1 MKLTVTDAA
10 KQWGIT
16 RNTIY
21 NNINNGKLS
30 RDSNKMIDT
39 AEMFRAFGEPKQ
51 TKRVDS
57 VSGIQGVSSSM
68 TPESIAELQHQLELE
83 QLKNKH
89 LKESLQKQ
97 ELVHKDY
104 QQQITHYQRQIELL
118 NDNLSKANMS
128 IQELVQ
134 SRLIG
139 MDLHKP
145 TEDEEQLGSTD
156 ECVTIT
162 EPTDPA
168 KEANTTETVIQNRKK
183 WRWW

>member
-57 VSGIQGVSSSM
+57 VSGIQGLSSSM
-68 TPESIAELQHQLELE
+68 THESTAELQHQLELE

-89 LKESLQKQ
+89 LEESLRKQ
-97 ELVHKDY
+97 ELVHRDY

-139 MDLHKP
+139 MDPHKL

-156 ECVTIT
+156 ECVTGT
-162 EPTDPA
+162 EPTHPTQ
-168 KEANTTETVIQNRKK
+168 EANTTETVIQNRKK

>member
-1 MKLTVTDAA
+1 
-10 KQWGIT
+10 
-16 RNTIY
+16 
-21 NNINNGKLS
+21 
-30 RDSNKMIDT
+30 MIDT

-57 VSGIQGVSSSM
+57 ISGIQGLSSSM
-68 TPESIAELQHQLELE
+68 TPESTAELQHQLKLE

-89 LKESLQKQ
+89 LEESLQKQ
-97 ELVHKDY
+97 ELVNKDFR
-104 QQQITHYQRQIELL
+104 QQITHYQRQIELL

-139 MDLHKP
+139 INPHKL
-145 TEDEEQLGSTD
+145 TEDEEQLGSKD
-156 ECVTIT
+156 ECVTET
-162 EPTDPA
+162 PHPDQE
-168 KEANTTETVIQNRKK
+168 ENTTETVSQNRKK

>member
-1 MKLTVTDAA
+1 
-10 KQWGIT
+10 
-16 RNTIY
+16 
-21 NNINNGKLS
+21 
-30 RDSNKMIDT
+30 MIDT

-51 TKRVDS
+51 TKRLDS
-57 VSGIQGVSSSM
+57 VNDIQGLSSSM
-68 TPESIAELQHQLELE
+68 TSESTAELQHQLELE

-139 MDLHKP
+139 MDSHKP
-145 TEDEEQLGSTD
+145 TEDEEQLDSTD

-162 EPTDPA
+162 EPPHPTQEA
-168 KEANTTETVIQNRKK
+168 KTTESVIQNRKK

>member
-57 VSGIQGVSSSM
+57 VSGIQGLSSSM
-68 TPESIAELQHQLELE
+68 TPESTAELQHQLELE

-89 LKESLQKQ
+89 LEESLQKQ

-139 MDLHKP
+139 MDPHKP

-162 EPTDPA
+162 EPTHPTQ
-168 KEANTTETVIQNRKK
+168 EANTTETVIQNKKK

>member
-51 TKRVDS
+51 TKRVDP
-57 VSGIQGVSSSM
+57 VNGIQGLLSGM
-68 TPESIAELQHQLELE
+68 TPENTAELQ
-83 QLKNKH
+83 N
-89 LKESLQKQ
+89 
-97 ELVHKDY
+97 KDY
-104 QQQITHYQRQIELL
+104 RQQITHYQRQIELL

-139 MDLHKP
+139 MDPHKP
-145 TEDEEQLGSTD
+145 TEDEEQLSSTD

-162 EPTDPA
+162 ETPHPTQ
-168 KEANTTETVIQNRKK
+168 EESTTETVIQNRKK

>member
-1 MKLTVTDAA
+1 
-10 KQWGIT
+10 
-16 RNTIY
+16 
-21 NNINNGKLS
+21 
-30 RDSNKMIDT
+30 MIDT

-57 VSGIQGVSSSM
+57 ISGIQGLSSSM
-68 TPESIAELQHQLELE
+68 TPESTAELQHQLELE

-89 LKESLQKQ
+89 LEESLQKQ
-97 ELVHKDY
+97 ELVNKDFR
-104 QQQITHYQRQIELL
+104 QQITHYQRQIELL

-139 MDLHKP
+139 INPHKL
-145 TEDEEQLGSTD
+145 TEDEEQLGSKD
-156 ECVTIT
+156 ECVTET
-162 EPTDPA
+162 PHPDQE
-168 KEANTTETVIQNRKK
+168 ENTTETVSQNRKK

>member
-1 MKLTVTDAA
+1 
-10 KQWGIT
+10 
-16 RNTIY
+16 
-21 NNINNGKLS
+21 
-30 RDSNKMIDT
+30 MIDT

-57 VSGIQGVSSSM
+57 VNGIQGLSSSM
-68 TPESIAELQHQLELE
+68 TPENIAGLQHQLELE

-89 LKESLQKQ
+89 LEELLQKQ

-104 QQQITHYQRQIELL
+104 QQQIKHYQRQIEQL

-139 MDLHKP
+139 MESHKL
-145 TEDEEQLGSTD
+145 TEDEELLGRTD
-156 ECVTIT
+156 ET
-162 EPTDPA
+162 ETTYPA
-168 KEANTTETVIQNRKK
+168 QEASTTETVIQNRKK

>member
-1 MKLTVTDAA
+1 
-10 KQWGIT
+10 
-16 RNTIY
+16 
-21 NNINNGKLS
+21 
-30 RDSNKMIDT
+30 MIDT

-57 VSGIQGVSSSM
+57 VSGIQGLSSSM
-68 TPESIAELQHQLELE
+68 TPESTAELQHQLELE

-89 LKESLQKQ
+89 LEESLQKQ
-97 ELVHKDY
+97 ELVNKDY
-104 QQQITHYQRQIELL
+104 RQQVTHYQRQIELL

-139 MDLHKP
+139 INPHKL
-145 TEDEEQLGSTD
+145 TEDEEQLGSKD
-156 ECVTIT
+156 ECVTET
-162 EPTDPA
+162 PHPDQE
-168 KEANTTETVIQNRKK
+168 ENTTETVSQNRKK

>member
-1 MKLTVTDAA
+1 
-10 KQWGIT
+10 
-16 RNTIY
+16 
-21 NNINNGKLS
+21 
-30 RDSNKMIDT
+30 MIDT

-57 VSGIQGVSSSM
+57 VSGIQGLSSSM
-68 TPESIAELQHQLELE
+68 TSESTAELQHQLELE

-89 LKESLQKQ
+89 LEESLQKQ
-97 ELVHKDY
+97 ELVNKDFR
-104 QQQITHYQRQIELL
+104 QQITHYQRQIELL

-139 MDLHKP
+139 MDPHKP

-156 ECVTIT
+156 ECVTET
-162 EPTDPA
+162 EPTHPA
-168 KEANTTETVIQNRKK
+168 QEENATETLIQNRKK

>member
-1 MKLTVTDAA
+1 
-10 KQWGIT
+10 
-16 RNTIY
+16 
-21 NNINNGKLS
+21 
-30 RDSNKMIDT
+30 MIDT

-51 TKRVDS
+51 TKHVDS
-57 VSGIQGVSSSM
+57 VSGIQGLSSSM
-68 TPESIAELQHQLELE
+68 TPENTAELQHQLELE

-89 LKESLQKQ
+89 LEESLQKQ
-97 ELVHKDY
+97 ELVNKDY
-104 QQQITHYQRQIELL
+104 RQQITHYQRQIELL

-139 MDLHKP
+139 MDPHKP

-156 ECVTIT
+156 ECVTET
-162 EPTDPA
+162 EPTHPT

>member
-1 MKLTVTDAA
+1 
-10 KQWGIT
+10 
-16 RNTIY
+16 
-21 NNINNGKLS
+21 
-30 RDSNKMIDT
+30 MIDT

-57 VSGIQGVSSSM
+57 VSGIQGLSSSM
-68 TPESIAELQHQLELE
+68 TPESTAELQHQLELE

-89 LKESLQKQ
+89 LEASLQKQ
-97 ELVHKDY
+97 ELVNKDY
-104 QQQITHYQRQIELL
+104 RQQVTHYQRQIELL

-139 MDLHKP
+139 MDPHKP
-145 TEDEEQLGSTD
+145 TEDEQQSGNTD
-156 ECVTIT
+156 DNVTKAET
-162 EPTDPA
+162 VHPA
-168 KEANTTETVIQNRKK
+168 QEVNTTEPITQKVKK

>member
-1 MKLTVTDAA
+1 
-10 KQWGIT
+10 
-16 RNTIY
+16 
-21 NNINNGKLS
+21 
-30 RDSNKMIDT
+30 MIDT

-57 VSGIQGVSSSM
+57 VSGIQGLSSSM
-68 TPESIAELQHQLELE
+68 TPESTAELQHQLELE

-97 ELVHKDY
+97 ELVHRDY

-139 MDLHKP
+139 MDPHKP

-156 ECVTIT
+156 ECVTET
-162 EPTDPA
+162 EPTHPTQ
-168 KEANTTETVIQNRKK
+168 EANTTETVIQNRKK